1 MKSIEF
7 ICNETCIRLF
17 IIAIWMMRLNFT
29 KLYTLTCF
37 IGIISFV
44 ITKHSVLSFLQHS
57 QIYRLSCR
65 HTRQTGQA
73 YIIED
78 YQNKE

>member
-29 KLYTLTCF
+29 KLYTSDMLYWNNLFCHNKTLSPVF
-37 IGIISFV
+37 LAAFSDLQV
-44 ITKHSVLSFLQHS
+44 VLSSHS
-57 QIYRLSCR
+57 SDWAGMYNRRLP
-65 HTRQTGQA
+65 
-73 YIIED
+73 
-78 YQNKE
+78 K